1 MSATLE
7 DRVVG
12 IKKIALVLVEVVFV
26 ASGMNV
32 DEVVWD
38 FFAIYSVFAEVFA
51 SAEVHATIDLAR
63 VGTNDFA
70 IYLCSKVS
78 GEGSFATCGRT
89 ENSY

>member
-1 MSATLE
+1 MLE

-12 IKKIALVLVEVVFV
+12 IEKIALVLVEIVFV

-32 DEVVWD
+32 NEVVWD

-63 VGTNDFA
+63 VGTDDFA
-70 IYLCSKVS
+70 IYFCSKVS
-78 GEGSFATCGRT
+78 GEGSFTTCGRSK
-89 ENSY
+89 NGY

>member
-12 IKKIALVLVEVVFV
+12 FQEIALVLVEIIFV

-78 GEGSFATCGRT
+78 SEGSFATCGRT
-89 ENSY
+89 KNSY